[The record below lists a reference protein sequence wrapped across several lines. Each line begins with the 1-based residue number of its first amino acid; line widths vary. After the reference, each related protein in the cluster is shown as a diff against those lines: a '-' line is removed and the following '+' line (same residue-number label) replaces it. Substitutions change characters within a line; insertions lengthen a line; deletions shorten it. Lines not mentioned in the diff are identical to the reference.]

1 MKLSTCVDIDS
12 YFTSSGVKSTP
23 QHVSVFLKCS
33 VQIFGTISASGCTGQ
48 RQTSLECLYNG
59 KDELPPDNVCTIVVQ
74 FYYFLSLS
82 SWSSFSFFLL
92 FGLKLS
98 TASFTALSFG
108 STPFKP
114 ASTELTYPES

>member
-1 MKLSTCVDIDS
+1 MKFSTFVDIDS
-12 YFTSSGVKSTP
+12 YFTSSGVKGTP
-23 QHVSVFLKCS
+23 QHVPVFWKCS
-33 VQIFGTISASGCTGQ
+33 LHISGTVSASGCTGQ
-48 RQTSLECLYNG
+48 RQTSLECLHYG
-59 KDELPPDNVCTIVVQ
+59 KDDLPPDNICTIVVQ